1 MGGGGEEEEVAGN
14 RERLNREVAG
24 EERRVVDQ
32 EMGRR
37 GIRWRRERTPFRR
50 DWIEI
55 EEIEGIRGGRKKGVK
70 GGERGK
76 GRGIEEAPP

>member
-1 MGGGGEEEEVAGN
+1 MAGN
-14 RERLNREVAG
+14 SEGLNREVAG
-24 EERRVVDQ
+24 KERRVMDQ

-37 GIRWRRERTPFRR
+37 GIGRRRERTPFRR

-70 GGERGK
+70 RGERGK
-76 GRGIEEAPP
+76 GRGIEETSP